1 MATIE
6 ISARETL
13 DGCGQVGPVFIGQ
26 WFASFFVAILSML
39 VMASPALAD
48 ELHANVDKPTARD
61 LDLQLT
67 NAYKPLADCL
77 KVQARL
83 GKLDLEPLGEP
94 AKDGN
99 GVSAF
104 ENDVVALLGK
114 SNNWVTAAQRAP
126 DAKERARVLLAG
138 LSDYASNLLVAH
150 TEVAELQRSR
160 ALSTAMIHLASA
172 SNGVCTPSDDLIYWK
187 KRADDAKL

>member
-1 MATIE
+1 MVTITK
-6 ISARETL
+6 IHACETP
-13 DGCGQVGPVFIGQ
+13 DGCGQTGIRL
-26 WFASFFVAILSML
+26 WFASFFVSVLFMPA
-39 VMASPALAD
+39 MASSASAD
-48 ELHANVDKPTARD
+48 ELHANVEKPTARD

-77 KVQARL
+77 KVQTRL
-83 GKLDLEPLGEP
+83 GHLNLERLGEP

-114 SNNWVTAAQRAP
+114 SNNWVAAAQRAP

-138 LSDYASNLLVAH
+138 LGDYASNLLVAH

-160 ALSTAMIHLASA
+160 ALSTAMIHLADA
-172 SNGVCTPSDDLIYWK
+172 SNGVCAPSDDLIYWK
-187 KRADDAKL
+187 KRADAAKF